1 VSEFPLSFTV
11 GKGGVGKTTITAAL
25 GFVTRE
31 SSNKEDAVT
40 VCSTDPAPS
49 LDDVFQ
55 KEIGDRRVSVLD
67 DRNLGA
73 MELDSMVEFREWAGQ
88 MRERLDAGL
97 SSDTGGLHVDLT
109 FEKEVFAAL
118 LDVAPPG
125 VDEVFAIF
133 KIMELMGKQS
143 ALSSQHSAQAKQ
155 SAVSTQH
162 SAKSKKTQP
171 GSRVLI
177 DMAPAGHALE
187 LLRTPERMLKWSR
200 LLLKSL
206 AAHRTLAIAQE
217 VGVELASLGQRV
229 RQLIETMK
237 DARQSRAYAVMLPE
251 PVPDRQTRRLLDA
264 LDEIGIAVDAIFV
277 NRMLPESKDCVRCT
291 RSREWQLASLK
302 DFRKRYPKQRA
313 YLVREFPQEIAGRAA
328 LKKLTGHL
336 WEIAQ

>member
-1 VSEFPLSFTV
+1 
-11 GKGGVGKTTITAAL
+11 
-25 GFVTRE
+25 
-31 SSNKEDAVT
+31 VT

-55 KEIGDRRVSVLD
+55 KDIGDRRVAVLG
-67 DRNLGA
+67 DRNFGA
-73 MELDSMVEFREWAGQ
+73 MELDSMAEFRAWADQ

-97 SSDTGGLHVDLT
+97 SSEAGGVHVDLT

-133 KIMELMGKQS
+133 RIMELLEHS
-143 ALSSQHSAQAKQ
+143 ELSSGREQ
-155 SAVSTQH
+155 SSLSTQKAATTKNRGRGPGSLPVVGIPH
-162 SAKSKKTQP
+162 PAKAGIRDFRKTAASRHTK
-171 GSRVLI
+171 GGLDFRSRVLI
-177 DMAPAGHALE
+177 DMAPTGHALE

-229 RQLIETMK
+229 HQLIETMK
-237 DARQSRAYAVMLPE
+237 DAGQSRAYAVMLPE

-277 NRMLPESKDCVRCT
+277 NRVLPETHDCERCQ
-291 RSREWQLASLK
+291 RSRAWQMASLK
-302 DFRKRYPKQRA
+302 NFRRRYPKQTA
-313 YLVREFPQEIAGRAA
+313 YLVREFPQEIAGAAA
-328 LKKLTGHL
+328 LRKFTGQL